1 MDQKLKDKRDA
12 HRFRAA
18 VKRGLDLAMV
28 LEVVFEGRNE
38 ALSGK
43 RVGAA
48 TALRRLERAVH
59 LGRLRVK
66 AKGKKHLPL
75 SLLKGLVGEGYLRV
89 ERLEL
94 KPHQRRRELKA
105 VPDPR
110 LAGTAYRITR
120 KGMALL
126 EALSAAQPPNG
137 LLVRPGGVGGRR
149 APEGA
154 GTIPPGQTADEGV
167 EGGGVA
173 PPPVGDGGQKARQEE
188 EGDEGP
194 LGPMKLAPHHP
205 VADEDHG

>member
-1 MDQKLKDKRDA
+1 MDQRLKDKRDA

-18 VKRGLDLAMV
+18 VRRGLDLGTV
-28 LEVVFEGRNE
+28 LEVVFGGRDE

-48 TALRRLERAVH
+48 AALRRLERAVR
-59 LGRLRVK
+59 LGRVRAK
-66 AKGKKHLPL
+66 ARGRKHLAL

-94 KPHQRRRELKA
+94 KPHQKRQELKA

-120 KGMALL
+120 KGRALL
-126 EALSAAQPPNG
+126 EALPAAQPPNG
-137 LLVRPGGVGGRR
+137 PLVRPEGVRGRR
-149 APEGA
+149 PQEGA
-154 GTIPPGQTADEGV
+154 GAVSPGEGAHKGI

-173 PPPVGDGGQKARQEE
+173 SLAVGDGGQEAPKEQ

-194 LGPMKLAPHHP
+194 LGSA
-205 VADEDHG
+205 